1 MHPTTS
7 NKRKND
13 QNPTNPQ
20 KRVKPDVESGQ
31 VVDAAVA
38 AAPSPAPSSPAPSIV
53 VVAPSPPPDDPC
65 GLLKKKQILA
75 RSLVHYQSTK
85 CSTNICSA
93 RGGPEG
99 AEGVRW
105 G

>member
-13 QNPTNPQ
+13 QNLTNPQ
-20 KRVKPDVESGQ
+20 KRVKPDVKSGQ
-31 VVDAAVA
+31 VVDAAVV
-38 AAPSPAPSSPAPSIV
+38 AAPSLAPSSPAPSIV
-53 VVAPSPPPDDPC
+53 VVAPSLPPDDP
-65 GLLKKKQILA
+65 LLKKKQFLV

-85 CSTNICSA
+85 CSTYICSA

>member
-65 GLLKKKQILA
+65 GCSFCVRN
-75 RSLVHYQSTK
+75 RSQY
-85 CSTNICSA
+85 
-93 RGGPEG
+93 
-99 AEGVRW
+99 
-105 G
+105 